1 MKRVPVL
8 LGSVMVLVLLAGIGQ
23 AQQDPQLG
31 VWVLDTARS
40 TYSPGPA
47 PRSQTVTY
55 TQIGRGVRVVGSGI
69 SGKGQAISTEFSYSF
84 DGREHPARGFAD
96 WNSIK
101 ARQVNAN
108 TIEYTRFLKGE
119 EVQTVT
125 RTISAD
131 GRTATV
137 RVTGEDAQGNTVD
150 NNLIFVRK

>member
-8 LGSVMVLVLLAGIGQ
+8 LGSVMVLVLLAVTGQ
-23 AQQDPQLG
+23 AQPDPQLG
-31 VWVLDTARS
+31 VWVLDTDRS
-40 TYSPGPA
+40 SYSPGPA
-47 PRSQTVTY
+47 PRSQTVVY
-55 TQIGRGVRVVGSGI
+55 TQIGRGVRVTGSGI
-69 SGKGQAISTEFSYSF
+69 SGLGKPINTEFSYSF

-101 ARQVNAN
+101 ARQVDAN

-131 GRTATV
+131 GRIATV
-137 RVTGEDAQGNTVD
+137 RVTGVDAQDNRVD
-150 NNLIFVRK
+150 NTIIYTRK

>member
-8 LGSVMVLVLLAGIGQ
+8 LGSVIVLGLLAVTGQ

-47 PRSQTVTY
+47 PRSQTVVY
-55 TQIGRGVRVVGSGI
+55 TQIGRGVRVTGSGL
-69 SGKGQAISTEFSYSF
+69 SGVGKPINTEFSYSF

-131 GRTATV
+131 GKTATV
-137 RVTGEDAQGNTVD
+137 RVTGEDAQGNRVE
-150 NNLIFVRK
+150 NNIIYVKK

>member
-1 MKRVPVL
+1 MKRLSVV
-8 LGSVMVLVLLAGIGQ
+8 LGSVMVLLLASTGQ

-31 VWVLDTARS
+31 VWVLDPAS
-40 TYSPGPA
+40 SSYSPGPA

-69 SGKGQAISTEFSYSF
+69 SGTGQAISTEFSYSF

-125 RTISAD
+125 RTVSPD

-137 RVTGEDAQGNTVD
+137 RVTGVDAKDNPVNNT
-150 NNLIFVRK
+150 IIYRKK